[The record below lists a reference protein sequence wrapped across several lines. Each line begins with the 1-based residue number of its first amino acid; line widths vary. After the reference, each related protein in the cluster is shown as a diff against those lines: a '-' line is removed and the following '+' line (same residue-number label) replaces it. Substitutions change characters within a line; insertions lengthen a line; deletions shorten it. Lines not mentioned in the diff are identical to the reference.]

1 MKHEPNISYIEELSG
16 EDLVFQEKF
25 ITILKDEFPEEY
37 ATYVGTVLKKDSA
50 AAVQI
55 VHKLKHKF
63 NILSMHNAYGLAV
76 SYELELK
83 NKDFGKDQEF
93 MVALSVMD
101 SYLKTI

>member
-16 EDLVFQEKF
+16 EDSDFQEKF
-25 ITILKDEFPEEY
+25 ITILKEEFPGEKV
-37 ATYVGTVLKKDSA
+37 TYLNAVQQKDFET
-50 AAVQI
+50 AVQI

-76 SYELELK
+76 TYELELK
-83 NKDFGKDQEF
+83 NKDFGNDQEF
-93 MVALSVMD
+93 MVALNVVD